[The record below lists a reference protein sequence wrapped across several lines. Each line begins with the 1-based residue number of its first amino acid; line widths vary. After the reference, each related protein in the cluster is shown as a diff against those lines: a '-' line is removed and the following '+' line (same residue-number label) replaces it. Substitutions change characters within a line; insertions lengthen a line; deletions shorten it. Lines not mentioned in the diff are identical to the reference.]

1 MTRSGPR
8 QGRLLEVVGRPWVY
22 WSIGVAVV
30 VTVRIQ
36 RQGASWWVAA
46 GIGLGAAAVVGVV
59 LRSARRVELGRLRSN
74 RAVRSVLAH
83 FRGDRDDSPG
93 TAEAQGD
100 DTDGD

>member
-1 MTRSGPR
+1 MSHPSRRGSS
-8 QGRLLEVVGRPWVY
+8 LLEVLGRPWVY
-22 WSIGVAVV
+22 WSIGVLVV
-30 VTVRIQ
+30 ATVRIQ

-93 TAEAQGD
+93 IAEAQGD